1 MSRIKTTNRQY
12 YGCHL
17 GLLRKSNEPMPVH
30 GIFLTKPKIKYTV
43 KRSRFLPDGYPLRP
57 RTIGEKIKKKRLDMG
72 LFQKDVAKIIGVD
85 VNTITLWEKGRCK
98 PSKAFLGKLEE
109 FLVPV

>member
-1 MSRIKTTNRQY
+1 
-12 YGCHL
+12 L
-17 GLLRKSNEPMPVH
+17 PVH

-43 KRSRFLPDGYPLRP
+43 KCPRVLPDDYPMRP
-57 RTIGEKIKKKRLDMG
+57 RTLGERIKKRRFDLG
-72 LFQKDVAKIIGVD
+72 LYQKDVAKVVGVD